1 MDSNRSSRSGRSYSE
16 LIQSKVFTN
25 WVNLKLKRRI
35 ASAPQPPKFVT
46 DIRRDLSD
54 GVLLIYLSESL
65 TKEYNTPLFTLKP
78 SSRPEKLKN
87 VTLVLVYCNFTR
99 FSFVKIGIKIARGI
113 L

>member
-16 LIQSKVFTN
+16 RIQSKVFTN
-25 WVNLKLKRRI
+25 WVNLKLKRRKT
-35 ASAPQPPKFVT
+35 SAPQPPKFVS

-65 TKEYNTPLFTLKP
+65 TKEYNTPPFTLKP

-87 VTLVLVYCNFTR
+87 VTLVLVDSNLMR
-99 FSFVKIGIKIARGI
+99 F
-113 L
+113 